1 MSLKNKVISSI
12 AFILILFIYS
22 GCGIYSFSGVST
34 AATNI
39 QVDPFFNNTD
49 LAPANFGQ
57 TVTNR
62 VKDYYQRNSSLKV
75 VASNGQLQIDGT
87 VSGYALT
94 QIAPVVDA
102 SGVST
107 AAQSRLTITIIANYV
122 DSLEPKNSFKSKS
135 FSFYADFSN
144 DQQLTGSLQE
154 DLEKKILDQI
164 LIDIF
169 NATIANW

>member
-1 MSLKNKVISSI
+1 MKLKGIGLSFVFVLI
-12 AFILILFIYS
+12 AFSFH
-22 GCGIYSFSGVST
+22 GCGVYSFSGVST

-39 QVDPFFNNTD
+39 QVDPFYNNTD

-57 TVTNR
+57 TFTNR

-75 VASNGQLQIDGT
+75 VPANGQLQIEGS

-102 SGVST
+102 TGVST
-107 AAQSRLTITIIANYV
+107 AAQSRLTITATVDYV
-122 DSLEPKNSFKSKS
+122 DNLEPKNSFKGKT
-135 FSFYADFSN
+135 FSFYADFDNSK
-144 DQQLTGSLQE
+144 QLTGSLQE
-154 DLEKKILDQI
+154 DLEKTILDQI